1 MDLSQG
7 RQPIF
12 IPLAEDVGKKMD
24 PVTIAAGFAIAKKS
38 IEICKSALETAEDV
52 QSIGGHLDNLFYH
65 RDKALQ
71 HVEDAKNKKP
81 LSKMQMAIAS
91 KTGGDDSDT
100 SISAIVSEV
109 LEQKKIDRAI
119 LNLSIQ
125 INNKFGEGTWDQIL
139 QVRAERVKAKKEQ
152 QEKAKAYIAKKK
164 REDKIFWDKM
174 FTATWQIG
182 IIIILIGGMWW
193 FISTNCKGC

>member
-1 MDLSQG
+1 
-7 RQPIF
+7 
-12 IPLAEDVGKKMD
+12 MD
-24 PVTIAAGFAIAKKS
+24 PVTIAAGFALAKKS
-38 IEICKSALETAEDV
+38 IEICKSALDTADDV
-52 QSIGGHLDNLFYH
+52 SGIAGHLDNLFH
-65 RDKALQ
+65 HKDKAEQ
-71 HVEDAKNKKP
+71 HVKDAKNKP
-81 LSKMQMAIAS
+81 QSAMQKAIAN

-125 INNKFGEGTWDQIL
+125 INNKFGEGTWEQIL
-139 QVRAERVKAKKEQ
+139 KVRAERVKAKKEQ

-164 REDKIFWDKM
+164 REDKIFWDKVL
-174 FTATWQIG
+174 TATWQVG

-193 FISTNCKGC
+193 FIASNCKGC

>member
-1 MDLSQG
+1 
-7 RQPIF
+7 
-12 IPLAEDVGKKMD
+12 MD

-38 IEICKSALETAEDV
+38 IELCKSALETADDV
-52 QSIGGHLDNLFYH
+52 SGIAGHLDNLFQQ

-71 HVEDAKNKKP
+71 HVEDAKNKP
-81 LSKMQMAIAS
+81 QSAMQIAIAN
-91 KTGGDDSDT
+91 KTGGDSSDT
-100 SISAIVSEV
+100 SISAVVSEV

-125 INNKFGEGTWDQIL
+125 INNKFGEGVWEEIM

-152 QEKAKAYIAKKK
+152 QAKAKKYLAEKKIK
-164 REDKIFWDKM
+164 DAIFWDKV
-174 FTATWQIG
+174 FTAIWQVG